1 MDFFSYRNGELFVED
16 LPVRAV
22 AAAAGTP
29 CYIYSRSTIE
39 RHYDRLVEAFRP
51 IDPLVC
57 YSVKS
62 SSNVSILRV
71 LAERGAGMDIV
82 SGGELQRAGA
92 AMCGFGSGF
101 GSGTASSM
109 TPTSD
114 AEFRA
119 QMSKC
124 VYAGVGKSDAD
135 ILEAILAGIGL
146 FNCESEQEFENI
158 ARIARLQRTEVRV
171 ALRINPDVDPQTHR
185 YTSTGKKETKFGVDL
200 ERARRFFATYGR
212 DPFARLE
219 GLHLHIGSPI
229 YTVEPYREAM
239 AKTAALVEEL
249 ARDGF
254 AIRSIDLGGG
264 FGADYESAQS
274 PPLAEYAG
282 AIIPLAKP
290 LHDRGVRFILEPG
303 RTIVANA
310 GILVVKVLYT
320 KTSGD
325 KRFVICDAGMN
336 ALLRPSHY
344 GSFHFIWPVAP
355 GAALVPPRRALD
367 PGIAGTVAQ
376 DVVGPLCESGDF
388 LALDRQLPA
397 NIARGDLLAVFTSGA
412 YGMSMAS
419 SYNSHPLPAEVLVA
433 GDDATLIRPRES
445 VMALMA
451 PELKPKSLAVEGVRA

>member
-1 MDFFSYRNGELFVED
+1 MDCFSYRNGELYAED
-16 LPVRAV
+16 ARVSDI
-22 AAAAGTP
+22 AANAGTP
-29 CYIYSRSTIE
+29 CYVYSQATLE
-39 RHYDRLVEAFRP
+39 DHYDRLVDAFRP

-62 SSNVSILRV
+62 CSNLGVLRV
-71 LAERGAGMDIV
+71 LAARGAGMDAV
-82 SGGELQRAGA
+82 SGGELYRAKA
-92 AMCGFGSGF
+92 AGV
-101 GSGTASSM
+101 
-109 TPTSD
+109 P
-114 AEFRA
+114 
-119 QMSKC
+119 MSRC
-124 VYAGVGKSDAD
+124 VYAGVGKTDRE
-135 ILEAILAGIGL
+135 IREAILGGLGL
-146 FNCESEQEFENI
+146 FNCESEEEFENI
-158 ARIARLQRTEVRV
+158 ARIAGELRRETRV
-171 ALRINPDVDPQTHR
+171 ALRINPDVDPKTHR

-229 YTVEPYREAM
+229 YTVDPYREAM
-239 AKTAALVEEL
+239 TKTAALVDEL

-274 PPLAEYAG
+274 PPLREYAE

-290 LHDRGVRFILEPG
+290 LFDRGVRFILEPG

-310 GILVVKVLYT
+310 GILVLSVLYT

-355 GAALVPPRRALD
+355 GEAMTPARRTLD
-367 PGIAGTVAQ
+367 PKLPGTVAQ
-376 DVVGPLCESGDF
+376 DVVGPLCETGDF
-388 LALDRQLPA
+388 LALDRVLPA
-397 NIARGDLLAVFTSGA
+397 SIRRGDLLAVFTAGA

-419 SYNSHPLPAEVLVA
+419 RYNSSPLPAEVLVSGA
-433 GDDATLIRPRES
+433 RAQVVRARES
-445 VMALMA
+445 FETLVEHERTPTALDLRRTEVA
-451 PELKPKSLAVEGVRA
+451 DGASARADAGAIHA